1 MTKREKLA
9 PKDFIGKRE
18 WQHDDSKV
26 SENMNG
32 NKIAGV
38 SNNQTYWDEADDSL
52 MENAT
57 SFEGGYTRSMRFKT
71 TSLLLYNN

>member
-1 MTKREKLA
+1 MKSPVYCGVRHMTKREKLA

-38 SNNQTYWDEADDSL
+38 SNNQTY
-52 MENAT
+52 
-57 SFEGGYTRSMRFKT
+57 
-71 TSLLLYNN
+71 